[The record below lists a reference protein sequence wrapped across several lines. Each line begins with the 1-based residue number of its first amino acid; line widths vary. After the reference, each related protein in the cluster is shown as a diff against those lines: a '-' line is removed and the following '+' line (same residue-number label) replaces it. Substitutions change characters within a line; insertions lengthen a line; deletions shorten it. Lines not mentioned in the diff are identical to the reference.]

1 MRTFRFWVLAVLL
14 PVLLAGACG
23 GGEQAVRPTPV
34 ASLVTP
40 IAPTPVVAPFY
51 TQSGDRLVLD
61 RAEDVSAI
69 EDGVPTEVS
78 AVQRVLPTEVAR
90 PTPYLMF
97 DPVADGGEGGV
108 PPVSPD
114 GVESWE
120 VEFTEEEVLR
130 ALALRSPSC
139 TDHFRAL
146 IVNYDG
152 HESFGAEVAE
162 RLSDQMVADR
172 PECLTEGW
180 SPGFAQLQVC
190 RRVKVTGEAGSGVP
204 NTFRVNHLGRKVLA
218 PTLKDGAFGY
228 VLLHFFKLPMSDK
241 PGCWFYRPDVR
252 KWFWNERIPRYGDGG
267 NNADD
272 YMDGESGVDPVNFHQ
287 CDSLLGILI
296 PKMMAAGDE
305 LDTLMVAVAID
316 RVRLLVPEQCSGVD
330 PFGRYF
336 WRIYPQAFPRVGC
349 VIEAATGPV
358 ADGRFVINW
367 AEGYSD
373 AEGSPC
379 WILETIGSE
388 EGGEVVGEVRSPDQE
403 PVTVQ
408 VEEPEG
414 PLDGGESDRGGVVVD
429 VEELVEQG
437 SEGGGPGGETGSDGG
452 EGQ

>member
-1 MRTFRFWVLAVLL
+1 MRIFSLWPLLALL
-14 PVLLAGACG
+14 PLLLAGACG
-23 GGEQAVRPTPV
+23 GGEEAVRPTPV
-34 ASLVTP
+34 ASLITP

-61 RAEDVSAI
+61 RGTDGSA
-69 EDGVPTEVS
+69 DGGALATVVP

-90 PTPYLMF
+90 PTPYLMYE
-97 DPVADGGEGGV
+97 PVAGGGEGGDA
-108 PPVSPD
+108 PVAPG

-120 VEFTEEEVLR
+120 VEFTDEEVLR

-152 HESFGAEVAE
+152 AESFGPEVAR
-162 RLSDQMVADR
+162 RLSDGMVADR

-180 SPGFAQLQVC
+180 SPGFAQVQVC
-190 RRVKVTGEAGSGVP
+190 RRVRVTGEVGSGVP

-228 VLLHFFKLPMSDK
+228 VLLHFIKMPLSDK

-252 KWFWNERIPRYGDGG
+252 KWYWNERIPRGEEAGSS
-267 NNADD
+267 ADD
-272 YMDGESGVDPVNFHQ
+272 YRDGESGVEPVNFHQ

-336 WRIYPQAFPRVGC
+336 WRIYPQAFPQAGC
-349 VIEAATGPV
+349 AIEAPTGPV

-388 EGGEVVGEVRSPDQE
+388 EVVGEVPGSEEE
-403 PVTVQ
+403 PVTEQ
-408 VEEPEG
+408 VGEPEG
-414 PLDGGESDRGGVVVD
+414 PLGGEEPDGEGVVVG
-429 VEELVEQG
+429 VGEPAEEG
-437 SEGGGPGGETGSDGG
+437 SEDGG
-452 EGQ
+452 TGEESGSGEDEGQ